1 MLTVAR
7 DAEVGPGDCGRVA
20 PADYPS
26 QPDVA
31 CAPER
36 RAGDGRGS
44 EVSEAVEAW
53 KRFVTVLQ
61 TGEVAEVLDLYSAN
75 ALYLEPYNPPHR
87 GNLLIQSYLKDWM
100 SGKDGVEI
108 EELAVLPAED
118 GSGVGVEWTISY
130 TAAGRRWNALPRASF
145 LRLGDAGLV
154 TYHRDYT

>member
-1 MLTVAR
+1 
-7 DAEVGPGDCGRVA
+7 
-20 PADYPS
+20 
-26 QPDVA
+26 
-31 CAPER
+31 
-36 RAGDGRGS
+36 
-44 EVSEAVEAW
+44 VSEAVEAW